1 MANDKIDPVGLVMK
15 TSEDEGAELETH
27 RALQPLGENP
37 SDDAV
42 REYFVATL
50 ENMGADEAVIA
61 AAHDA
66 LREIRAGD
74 SATASGRAAGTHS
87 NVGRSKS

>member
-15 TSEDEGAELETH
+15 TSGDTGAELETD

-42 REYFVATL
+42 RKYFVATL
-50 ENMGADEAVIA
+50 EHMGADEAVIEA
-61 AAHDA
+61 ARDA
-66 LREIRAGD
+66 LQEMSI
-74 SATASGRAAGTHS
+74 ASGASAGERAVPASGST
-87 NVGRSKS
+87 N